1 MKTKNLNIFEN
12 SKSFD
17 VKNLLDEDYVKPP
30 TYIENVGRIGLSFRT
45 KY

>member
-17 VKNLLDEDYVKPP
+17 VKNLLDEDYVKPA
-30 TYIENVGRIGLSFRT
+30 TYIEDVRRIGLSFRT